1 MTRYE
6 VKKILKTR
14 NEMKEI
20 CEQMKDDVSIEVE
33 TESLINIYDKSISS
47 LEDSI
52 EKIDILLLAYCE
64 ASPVGVW
71 LLKIKGMTLDIA
83 AGLLAYYDVKNKE
96 CAAQFI
102 QYAGVGNTSQAHNS
116 EVRKILDRL
125 NVNFQKD
132 ENSYYANLR
141 HKKYKEWLQNK
152 DVDKAKASLKAD
164 RYVLKLFVSHLFE
177 EMFREEHNGMLPK
190 RNYDSES
197 VLIEPEVPYTR

>member
-1 MTRYE
+1 MNRYE

-14 NEMKEI
+14 NEMQEI
-20 CEQMKDDVSIEVE
+20 CEQMKDDVSIAVE
-33 TESLINIYDKSISS
+33 TESLINIYDKAIFS

-52 EKIDILLLAYCE
+52 EKIDILLLDYCE

-71 LLKIKGMTLDIA
+71 LLKIKGMTLEIA

-102 QYAGVGNTSQAHNS
+102 QYAGVGNISQAHND
-116 EVRKILDRL
+116 EVRKILDKL
-125 NVNFQKD
+125 NNNFQKNQ
-132 ENSYYANLR
+132 ESFYANLR
-141 HKKYKEWLQNK
+141 HDKYKELIENGH
-152 DVDKAKASLKAD
+152 VDKIKASIKAD
-164 RYVLKLFVSHLFE
+164 RYVLKVFVSHLFE

-190 RNYDSES
+190 RNSDIEN